1 MKFNENNFKLFLS
14 APTIKAILYVLCY
27 TKCKKKECN
36 VKNKDK

>member
-14 APTIKAILYVLCY
+14 AHTIKSIYYVLCH